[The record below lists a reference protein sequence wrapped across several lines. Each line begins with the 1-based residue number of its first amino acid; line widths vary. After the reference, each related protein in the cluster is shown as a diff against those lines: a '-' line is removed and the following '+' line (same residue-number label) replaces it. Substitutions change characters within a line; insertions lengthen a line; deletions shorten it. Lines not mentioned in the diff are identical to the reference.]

1 MSKNFEFKVDVD
13 VLVSCDSW
21 CEKWGCRHAEVEA
34 DRVSVS
40 KTTVTS
46 ATGCTMRTENGNG
59 GRNNL
64 AIGIEANLARE
75 GIGPEIEVEIDR
87 ANEIGV
93 SGDETDLGREVAS
106 VMSAVG
112 DVTVIDLT
120 IVIDLHLEVGIVPDR
135 GIEIVGIA
143 TDAMMIMIAR
153 SDAVKNE
160 QVGMMRRGIETI
172 TQMKNAIAR
181 DAVLASS
188 ASYPKTKLSPS

>member
-1 MSKNFEFKVDVD
+1 MSKNFEFKVDVT
-13 VLVSCDSW
+13 VLVSCVPW
-21 CEKWGCRHAEVEA
+21 CEKWGCRHAEV
-34 DRVSVS
+34 
-40 KTTVTS
+40 
-46 ATGCTMRTENGNG
+46 ATL
-59 GRNNL
+59 NL

-106 VMSAVG
+106 VMSEVG
-112 DVTVIDLT
+112 DVTVVDLT